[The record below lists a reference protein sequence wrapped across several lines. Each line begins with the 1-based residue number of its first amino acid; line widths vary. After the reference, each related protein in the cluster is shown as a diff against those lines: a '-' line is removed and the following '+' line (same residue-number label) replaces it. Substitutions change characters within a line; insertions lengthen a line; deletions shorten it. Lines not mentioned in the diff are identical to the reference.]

1 MTTDEAVTT
10 DKAATRPSTLIAAL
24 PHRYRA
30 VLHLRIA
37 CGLSITDTARA
48 LNTDAASVRLAQH
61 HALNLLRHQLGHFRN
76 MSDPR
81 RTLITEPGTTSPGR
95 TEEERVSWTRGVGP
109 SSAGPHDG

>member
-1 MTTDEAVTT
+1 MTT

-61 HALNLLRHQLGHFRN
+61 HALNLLRHQLGH
-76 MSDPR
+76 
-81 RTLITEPGTTSPGR
+81 PGTCRTPG
-95 TEEERVSWTRGVGP
+95 
-109 SSAGPHDG
+109 AH